1 MTFCD
6 RGYLFDNVGTS
17 AFTQGSERGR
27 GQTDVA
33 EKIYSVADGVSACA
47 GKLVPVDEFE
57 RDVVPSCIR

>member
-47 GKLVPVDEFE
+47 GMSTAVGFQASVAE
-57 RDVVPSCIR
+57 